1 MAGAGHALG
10 GADRRGDNRQRLLHA
25 DRGHSNLGSGEPRGR
40 SRRLVSGHTAA
51 GLTIVLRPLPLVAGE
66 RQAAAIGDREETMTE
81 AVGLARGLTNYG
93 DPDFALYLRRS
104 FARSMGYSTD
114 LLERPVIGIADTS
127 SGFNNCHRHFPE
139 MIAAVKRG
147 VLATGGLPLTF
158 PTISLGEVFLPPTSL
173 MFRNLMAMDT
183 EEMIRAQPMDAVVL
197 VGGCDKTVPAQLM
210 GAISANRP
218 AIQLVAGPM
227 LTARWHGE
235 RLGACTDCRRFW
247 AKYRAGEIETDEIH
261 EIEGNLATT
270 AGTCAVMGTASTMAS
285 IAEALGMILPGSAA
299 IPAVHADRLRAAEAT
314 GRAAMKLAAHKL
326 TPDRIVTPQSV
337 ENALRVLMAI
347 GGSTNAVLHLT
358 AIAGRAGVDL
368 DLDRLNEISETTPV
382 LVDLKPTGPHYM
394 EDFFAAGGIGAVLR
408 ELEPLLHL
416 DCMTVAGET
425 LAERL
430 ATSEGPVDRSVDR
443 EVIRPLAEP
452 LQPVGGLVALFGSL
466 APKGAIFKR
475 SAADPK
481 LFEKEGRAVVFTS
494 LEDLSAR
501 IDDPDLDVTPD
512 DFLVLQNAGPLSPS
526 GMPEAGYLPIPQ
538 NLARAGVKDMVR
550 ISDARMS
557 GTAYG
562 SIVLHVTPD
571 AASGG
576 PLAKVRNGDRIRL
589 SVEQR
594 RIDLLVSD
602 EELARRKTA
611 PAAIPERGYAALYRR
626 EILQADRG
634 CDFDFLRKH
643 PLGDGRAS

>member
-1 MAGAGHALG
+1 
-10 GADRRGDNRQRLLHA
+10 
-25 DRGHSNLGSGEPRGR
+25 
-40 SRRLVSGHTAA
+40 
-51 GLTIVLRPLPLVAGE
+51 
-66 RQAAAIGDREETMTE
+66 
-81 AVGLARGLTNYG
+81 
-93 DPDFALYLRRS
+93 
-104 FARSMGYSTD
+104 
-114 LLERPVIGIADTS
+114 
-127 SGFNNCHRHFPE
+127 
-139 MIAAVKRG
+139 
-147 VLATGGLPLTF
+147 
-158 PTISLGEVFLPPTSL
+158 

-227 LTARWHGE
+227 LTSRWHGE

-247 AKYRAGEIETDEIH
+247 AKYRAGEIESGEIH

-314 GRAAMKLAAHKL
+314 GRAAMQLAGAGL
-326 TPDRIVTPQSV
+326 TPDRIVTPRSV

-368 DLDRLNEISETTPV
+368 DLNRLNEVSESTPV

-394 EDFFAAGGIGAVLR
+394 EDLFAAGGIGAVLR
-408 ELEPLLHL
+408 ELKPLLHL

-430 ATSEGPVDRSVDR
+430 ATPHCAVDGSLFQ
-443 EVIRPLAEP
+443 PLSDP
-452 LQPVGGLVALFGSL
+452 LQPKGGLVALFCSL

-501 IDDPDLDVTPD
+501 IDDPDLDVTPN
-512 DFLVLQNAGPLSPS
+512 DFLVLQNAGPLSAS
-526 GMPEAGYLPIPQ
+526 GMPEAGYLPIPGK
-538 NLARAGVKDMVR
+538 LARAGVKDMVR

-576 PLAKVRNGDRIRL
+576 PLAKIRNGDRISL
-589 SVEQR
+589 SVAER
-594 RIDLLVSD
+594 RLDLQVAP
-602 EELARRKTA
+602 EELARRPIA
-611 PAAIPERGYAALYRR
+611 PPPVPERGYALLYRR

-634 CDFDFLRKH
+634 CDFNFLRKQ
-643 PLGDGRAS
+643 PLGAAER